1 MDSSKFSKDRTG
13 ELVEISLPKADWAFV
28 PHPLSPDWE
37 FPGHL
42 WPLLAQARESIAR
55 LDGIGRTLPNPQLLL
70 HPLQSREALRSSSLE
85 GTYASP
91 QELLLFELNPR
102 TPKSER
108 DRANDW
114 LEVSNYGKA
123 LRQGMALLEEL
134 PLSLRLIRELHRT
147 LLDGVRGRERSPGE
161 FRKYQ
166 VHLGANRRY
175 IPPPPERLLEC
186 LNEFERRMNQED
198 IQYDALVRCYLLH
211 YQFEAIHP
219 FRDGNGRVGRA
230 LLSLMIYKWCKLSM
244 PWVYMSAYFE
254 RFKDEYI
261 DNLFRVSSEGN
272 WEDWID
278 FCLRGTISQAN
289 DSIRRCEE
297 LRNLRDTFHEQAD
310 VGSGRAH
317 TIIEDLFTVPMVI
330 VSALAKRCSVSYPT
344 AKADV
349 EQLTQRGILKEL
361 EGSRPKAFYSPE
373 ILRIAYGEPEL

>member
-1 MDSSKFSKDRTG
+1 MDSSKFSKHRTG
-13 ELVEISLPKADWAFV
+13 ELVEIYLPEADWAFV
-28 PHPLSPDWE
+28 PDPLPPDWE

-42 WPLLAQARESIAR
+42 WPLLTQARESIAR

-166 VHLGANRRY
+166 VHVGANRRY
-175 IPPPPERLLEC
+175 IPPPPERLPEC
-186 LNEFERRMNQED
+186 LNEFEKQMNQED
-198 IQYDALVRCYLLH
+198 IGYDALVRCYLLH
-211 YQFEAIHP
+211 YHFEAIHP
-219 FRDGNGRVGRA
+219 FRDGNGRVGRV
-230 LLSLMIYKWCKLSM
+230 LLSLMVYKWCNLYM
-244 PWVYMSAYFE
+244 PWLYMSAYFE
-254 RFKDEYI
+254 KFKDEYI
-261 DNLFRVSSEGN
+261 DNLFKVSSEGN

-278 FCLRGTISQAN
+278 LCLRGTISQAN

-297 LRNLRDTFHEQAD
+297 LRKLRDVFHNQAD
-310 VGSGRAH
+310 AASARAH

-344 AKADV
+344 AKTDV
-349 EQLTQRGILKEL
+349 EQLAKRGILKEL
-361 EGSRPKAFYSPE
+361 EGSRPKAYYAPE